1 MEYDSKNCIVFR
13 SDLIAPMIFQALS
26 NYEDIHTNLK
36 AELIKKLNSKIKL
49 GFIDRILGR
58 EKKVVTND
66 NIFDFLY
73 EGYFLSDDG
82 VKYVRSVRK
91 LNRFVELYEFVT
103 AFEQINSSVH
113 LSEEDIT
120 LIKEYV

>member
-1 MEYDSKNCIVFR
+1 MEHDSKNCMVFR
-13 SDLIAPMIFQALS
+13 SDLIAPMIFQALT

-36 AELIKKLNSKIKL
+36 EELIKKLNSKIKL
-49 GFIDRILGR
+49 RFIDRILGR

-113 LSEEDIT
+113 LSEEDIE

>member
-1 MEYDSKNCIVFR
+1 MEHDSKNCMVFR
-13 SDLIAPMIFQALS
+13 SDLIAPMILQALT
-26 NYEDIHTNLK
+26 NYEDLHANLK
-36 AELIKKLNSKIKL
+36 AELIKKLNDEVKL

-66 NIFDFLY
+66 NIFEFLY

-82 VKYVRSVRK
+82 VKYVRSARK

-103 AFEQINSSVH
+103 AFEQINSSAH
-113 LSEEDIT
+113 LSEEDIQ

>member
-73 EGYFLSDDG
+73 ECYFLSDDG

-113 LSEEDIT
+113 LSEEDIK

>member
-120 LIKEYV
+120 LIKEYA

>member
-1 MEYDSKNCIVFR
+1 MDS
-13 SDLIAPMIFQALS
+13 DIAVDALT
-26 NYEDIHTNLK
+26 NYEDLHANLK
-36 AELIKKLNSKIKL
+36 AELIKKLNDEVKL

-66 NIFDFLY
+66 NIFEFLY
-73 EGYFLSDDG
+73 EEHFLSDDG
-82 VKYVRSVRK
+82 VKYVRSARK

-103 AFEQINSSVH
+103 AFEQINSSAH
-113 LSEEDIT
+113 LSEEDIQ